1 MKKKIIIITLVFIFL
16 LGFYL
21 YLNNS
26 SKKAS
31 QNIVPTPTPTIVFD
45 QGGGKGDPN
54 YYNYLQQVAT
64 DNFPLIDSMPHAE
77 ATWSIDYLGPLH
89 LEAIIKDKNVEKV
102 KEEVLAW
109 ITSQNVDPATHQ
121 IDWINKF

>member
-1 MKKKIIIITLVFIFL
+1 MKKKIIIIALLFIFL

-21 YLNNS
+21 YLNFS
-26 SKKAS
+26 SQKNN
-31 QNIVPTPTPTIVFD
+31 QGPVPTPTIGID

-89 LEAIIKDKNVEKV
+89 LEVIVKDKNVEKV

-109 ITSQNVDPATHQ
+109 IKNQEVDPTTHQ
-121 IDWINKF
+121 IDWVNKF